1 MSEFDCRITQEGLV
15 GTQKIIVLEQMVKHP
30 KGDYPRFVVAS
41 VLADIDPTTA
51 WYQIDPHNSEVS
63 KTVHKQL
70 KESRQSNQTAIKEVK

>member
-41 VLADIDPTTA
+41 VLADIDPTAT
-51 WYQIDPHNSEVS
+51 WYQIDPHNVEVS
-63 KTVHKQL
+63 KNVHEQL
-70 KESRQSNQTAIKEVK
+70 KGSRQSNQTAEKEP